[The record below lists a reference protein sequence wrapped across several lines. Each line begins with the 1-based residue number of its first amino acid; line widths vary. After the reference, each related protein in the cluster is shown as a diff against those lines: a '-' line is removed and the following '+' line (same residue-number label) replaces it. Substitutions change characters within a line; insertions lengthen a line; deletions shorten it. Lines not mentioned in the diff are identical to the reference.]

1 LIKEHIM
8 GFNFG
13 DLFSSLGVGD
23 GATDGGGGS
32 GGQTS
37 GIGGAGGTDW
47 MGAMKGEA
55 QEGIKNSLEIA
66 GMSKELSMAQALGKF
81 MKANGDACKSMAP

>member
-1 LIKEHIM
+1 M
-8 GFNFG
+8 SFNFG
-13 DLFSSLGVGD
+13 DLFSSLGIGD
-23 GATDGGGGS
+23 GDLGGGGG

-37 GIGGAGGTDW
+37 GIGGSSGTDW
-47 MGAMKGEA
+47 MSGMRGEA

>member
-1 LIKEHIM
+1 M
-8 GFNFG
+8 SFNFG

-23 GATDGGGGS
+23 GATDGNGGG
-32 GGQTS
+32 GGPTS

-47 MGAMKGEA
+47 MGGIAGEA
-55 QEGIKNSLEIA
+55 QEGIQNSLAIA

-81 MKANGDACKSMAP
+81 MKANGDACKAMAP